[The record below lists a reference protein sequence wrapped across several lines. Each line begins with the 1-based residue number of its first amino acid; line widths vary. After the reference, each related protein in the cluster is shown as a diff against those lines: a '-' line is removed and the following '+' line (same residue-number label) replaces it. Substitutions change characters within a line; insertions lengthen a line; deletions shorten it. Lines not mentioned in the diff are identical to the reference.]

1 MTSRRNRTSQNRV
14 GQRFGNLLVI
24 AEGERIRY
32 PGDPAHGRRTAVCKC
47 DCGET
52 INVRMDV
59 LTTGKKKK
67 CSRYCNLS
75 SNLPVPYILSPSNNP
90 NSFNRTKGS
99 TTVNR
104 VNSSNNLIV
113 KIIKI
118 IKNFI
123 IKLFKR

>member
-32 PGDPAHGRRTAVCKC
+32 PGDPEHGRRTAECQC
-47 DCGET
+47 DCGA
-52 INVRMDV
+52 IVNVRMDF

-67 CSRYCNLS
+67 CSRYCECKPPTNLPTVSTTPRS
-75 SNLPVPYILSPSNNP
+75 SNYKPKP
-90 NSFNRTKGS
+90 RAT
-99 TTVNR
+99 
-104 VNSSNNLIV
+104 NNLIV

-123 IKLFKR
+123 IKLLKR